1 MAATDERC
9 ALLSRDRGE
18 SLAGTASRVTR
29 WVVVEQP
36 GAWGQDALVD
46 SKLDE
51 QIGRTLKSAG
61 LRHGFRPL
69 LMRRPGWRKPEEG
82 RRVYLARTQREGG
95 WIEQVDFEDPSVLVR
110 LDWEALESPDPPGI
124 GVPGP
129 AAVHLVCTNGRHDP
143 CCADQGRPVVRALD
157 DAGAEE
163 VWESTHLGGD
173 RFAANI
179 ATLPIGV
186 YHGRVEAEQAVAVV
200 GDVAAGLVTVDRY
213 RGRSC
218 FSPLAQAAE
227 HFARIELGERRIL
240 GVTVAGA
247 ERRGA
252 DGLSVRFEH
261 DTGTVDV
268 VVRRE
273 RADRELLTCAASPAR
288 PWRYVLESLTR

>member
-1 MAATDERC
+1 MAAPAERC
-9 ALLSRDRGE
+9 ALLSRERDE

-61 LRHGFRPL
+61 RRHGFRPL
-69 LMRRPGWRKPEEG
+69 LMRRPGWRKPEDG
-82 RRVYLARTQREGG
+82 RRVYLARTMREGG
-95 WIEQVDFEDPSVLVR
+95 WIEQVDFEDPGALVR
-110 LDWEALESPDPPGI
+110 LDWGALDSSTPPGI

-129 AAVHLVCTNGRHDP
+129 DAVHLVCTNGRHDP

-157 DAGAEE
+157 DAGVPE

-186 YHGRVEAEQAVAVV
+186 YHGRVEAEQAV
-200 GDVAAGLVTVDRY
+200 GLLDDLSDGLVTLDRY

-227 HFARIELGERRIL
+227 HHVRLELGERRVL
-240 GVTVAGA
+240 GLRVAGA
-247 ERRGA
+247 ERRGE
-252 DGLSVRFEH
+252 DGLTVRFDH
-261 DTGTVDV
+261 DTGPVEA

-273 RADRELLTCAASPAR
+273 RAERELLTCTASPAR

>member
-1 MAATDERC
+1 MATTGDRC

-69 LMRRPGWRKPEEG
+69 LMRRPGWRKPEG
-82 RRVYLARTQREGG
+82 TRRVYLARTMHGGG
-95 WIEQVDFEDPSVLVR
+95 WIEQVDFDDPGALAR
-110 LDWEALESPDPPGI
+110 LDWGALDSSTPPGI
-124 GVPGP
+124 GVAGP

-143 CCADQGRPVVRALD
+143 CCADEGRPVVRALD
-157 DAGAEE
+157 DAGVPE

-186 YHGRVEAEQAVAVV
+186 YHGRVDAEQAVAVV
-200 GDVAAGLVTVDRY
+200 GDVSDGLVTLDRY

-227 HFARIELGERRIL
+227 YFARIELDERRIL
-240 GVTVAGA
+240 GVTVAGG
-247 ERRGA
+247 ERRGEH
-252 DGLSVRFEH
+252 GLSVRFEH
-261 DTGTVDV
+261 EAGTVEV

-273 RADRELLTCAASPAR
+273 RADRELLTCTAAPAR

>member
-1 MAATDERC
+1 MTTTAQRC
-9 ALLSRDRGE
+9 ALLSRDRDE

-61 LRHGFRPL
+61 LRHGFRAL
-69 LMRRPGWRKPEEG
+69 LMRRPGWRKPEGG
-82 RRVYLARTQREGG
+82 RRVYLARTMRDGG
-95 WIEQVDFEDPSVLVR
+95 WIEQVDFEDPGALVR
-110 LDWEALESPDPPGI
+110 LDWSALESTGPPGV
-124 GVPGP
+124 GGPGP

-157 DAGAEE
+157 DAEVPE

-186 YHGRVEAEQAVAVV
+186 YHGRVEAEQAVDLV
-200 GDVAAGLVTVDRY
+200 GDVSAGLLTLDRY

-227 HFARIELGERRIL
+227 HFARLELDERRVL
-240 GVTVAGA
+240 GLAVTGV
-247 ERRGA
+247 ERRGD
-252 DGLSVRFEH
+252 DGLSVRFQHE
-261 DTGTVDV
+261 TGTVEA

-273 RADRELLTCAASPAR
+273 RAERGMLTCAAAPAR
-288 PWRYVLESLTR
+288 PWRYVLESLAT